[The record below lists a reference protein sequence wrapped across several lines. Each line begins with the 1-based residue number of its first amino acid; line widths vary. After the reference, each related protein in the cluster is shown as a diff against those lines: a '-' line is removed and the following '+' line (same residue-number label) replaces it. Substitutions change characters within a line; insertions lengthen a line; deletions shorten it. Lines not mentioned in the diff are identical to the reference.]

1 MGNSAAT
8 QAMATPSPYE
18 FVSNMI
24 PGPQVEPFWTQVR
37 ERCQQLGI
45 HDPGPYGPC
54 TEEDWQEVSKIC
66 QIHKNSYPPGKWEN
80 IQYMKDCYHAWDKCL
95 CKYKKKH
102 INKTT
107 KLTPNIGPSAMA
119 EATAP
124 PSPPPPP
131 PQCPPPPY
139 VMVKNEDGTP
149 GSYLQLYPS
158 LDPVVLAAIAH
169 TTATPQQ
176 VAQWEQ
182 ISRGREEEGRQK
194 EVTGQEEVGS
204 PKKQE
209 LEAKIKEFEEK
220 KTEEEERIGKR
231 RTELETLMEDLKQKE
246 IVLNEAE
253 KVQVDRKI
261 ELERYQ
267 KDLEEREKE
276 FQEGREREEQRM
288 EDLKKELEKIKRQ
301 LGKKEEMLKEAQ
313 DRIIA
318 LPPTTTRSHTKE
330 TPIPKT
336 EESGPISKKGTSS
349 IEEETEK
356 EAVGASFKAP
366 LMTIGDTEVHI
377 PLPLGT
383 LSKIKELCPNPK
395 KYPRDAGIFLAKYSA
410 GTGLDKDDIKGIL
423 SIVDPDSPEVAPVDD
438 LWTTHI
444 QTDKD
449 WISFWKGMG
458 GHWSKLYKG
467 SSALQELILAK
478 QEPKEKF
485 YDYCNR
491 VYSLWKAVDG
501 ATQQLFTTT
510 IMSGG
515 DPKVTQLLKFTNP
528 KWAEQAPDEFIKDAR
543 SREISGVFEQKGGI
557 FPSLT
562 QTQTLVTPETSSSPP
577 HLMTMQPYPP
587 DQGCFNCGEQGH
599 WKSQCPYRQRVS
611 YPRGRGR
618 GYNAANRPPPPHIT
632 RYPQYP
638 PPPQTPSQN
647 HALAQPPY
655 TPTSNRPPPRIP
667 MQWPSTRQTHPQ

>member
-95 CKYKKKH
+95 HKYK
-102 INKTT
+102 
-107 KLTPNIGPSAMA
+107 
-119 EATAP
+119 
-124 PSPPPPP
+124 
-131 PQCPPPPY
+131 
-139 VMVKNEDGTP
+139 
-149 GSYLQLYPS
+149 
-158 LDPVVLAAIAH
+158 
-169 TTATPQQ
+169 
-176 VAQWEQ
+176 
-182 ISRGREEEGRQK
+182 
-194 EVTGQEEVGS
+194 
-204 PKKQE
+204 
-209 LEAKIKEFEEK
+209 
-220 KTEEEERIGKR
+220 
-231 RTELETLMEDLKQKE
+231 
-246 IVLNEAE
+246 
-253 KVQVDRKI
+253 
-261 ELERYQ
+261 
-267 KDLEEREKE
+267 
-276 FQEGREREEQRM
+276 
-288 EDLKKELEKIKRQ
+288 
-301 LGKKEEMLKEAQ
+301 KKEEMLKEAQ

-336 EESGPISKKGTSS
+336 EESGPISKKGTLS

-356 EAVGASFKAP
+356 EVVGASFKAP

-395 KYPRDAGIFLAKYSA
+395 KYPRDAGTFLAKYSA

-423 SIVDPDSPEVAPVDD
+423 SIVDPDSPEEAPVDD
-438 LWTTHI
+438 LWATHI
-444 QTDKD
+444 QINKD

-478 QEPKEKF
+478 QGPKEKF
-485 YDYCNR
+485 YDYCTR
-491 VYSLWKAVDG
+491 VYSLWKAVDR
-501 ATQQLFTTT
+501 ATPQLFTTT

-528 KWAEQAPDEFIKDAR
+528 KWAEQAPDEFMKDAR
-543 SREISGVFEQKGGI
+543 SRETSGVFEQKGGI

-618 GYNAANRPPPPHIT
+618 GYNAANRPPPPSHYKQRT
-632 RYPQYP
+632 RFHPFLQFIAAVVEPSCARSQMGDAMPQLKP
-638 PPPQTPSQN
+638 RWWMAKWPDSRGKKRDQEAATTTADRNQQAEIPERDVIRLGNTDPERGLKHRMVKSKLRSVEEEN
-647 HALAQPPY
+647 GHCLDNVFRGVALLQVTASFHQA
-655 TPTSNRPPPRIP
+655 SPRLTA
-667 MQWPSTRQTHPQ
+667 STRKIGL